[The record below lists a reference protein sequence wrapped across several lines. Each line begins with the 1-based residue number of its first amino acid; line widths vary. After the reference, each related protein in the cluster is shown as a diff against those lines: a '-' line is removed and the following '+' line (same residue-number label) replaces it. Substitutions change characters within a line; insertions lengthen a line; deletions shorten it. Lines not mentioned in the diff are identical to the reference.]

1 MEVKINR
8 EIREYTE
15 SMFFGLSMRQ
25 FFFSVIACVVAVVT
39 YILLKP
45 VLGLEVASWVCIL
58 CAFPFALLGF
68 LKYNGMPAEKFLIA
82 WIKSELL
89 LPKRLVFGNTNLYS
103 QMLES
108 AKKEEKRMKRRN
120 MFRLRKG
127 KDRIEDIKKRS

>member
-68 LKYNGMPAEKFLIA
+68 LKYNGMPAEKFLLA

-89 LPKRLVFGNTNLYS
+89 LPKKLVFGNTNLYS

-108 AKKEEKRMKRRN
+108 AKKEEKRKIRIN
-120 MFRLRKG
+120 KIKLRKG
-127 KDRIEDIKKRS
+127 NDSIENTKECS

>member
-1 MEVKINR
+1 MEVKINKD
-8 EIREYTE
+8 IRDFTE
-15 SMFFGLSMRQ
+15 NIFFGLSMRQ

-68 LKYNGMPAEKFLIA
+68 LKYNGMPAEKFLLA

-108 AKKEEKRMKRRN
+108 AKKEEKRNRIIN

-127 KDRIEDIKKRS
+127 KDRIEDTKECS